1 MGRYTVFFAL
11 VLLGA
16 LAFGCATVKEERTF
30 DQFVATEL
38 TPHLSPDRAYTREDL
53 PGLGEEATLSDY
65 LVYAALNNPGL
76 EGAFNR
82 WKAALERVPQVRS
95 LPDPKFTYS
104 YYIKEV
110 ETRAGPQ
117 RHKYALQQTF
127 PWFGK
132 LSLKGD
138 VAVEAANVEKE
149 RFEAEKLKLFYRVK
163 DGYYEYYYLA
173 RAIAITQEHME
184 LLTYLE
190 TATRAQYR
198 AGTTA
203 FGNVIKAQVELGQLE
218 DRLRALKG
226 LRDPMVARL
235 NAALNKPF
243 GEPMPWPKAIPDENA
258 AFSDEELLTWF
269 REGNP
274 ELKALD
280 FAVAKEKAAIDLAR
294 KNYFPDVTLGVQY
307 INTNDRAQDTVAP
320 NPETGIRP
328 RIADDGKDPVIAT
341 FSINVPIWYGKYRA
355 GEREARA
362 RHVATLKERN
372 NKENSLISDL
382 KMTLYNFRDA
392 ERKIDLYRD
401 TLIPQAEQS
410 LNVLQQAFA
419 AGKADFLDVIDA
431 ERKLVEFELSFERA
445 LASRA
450 QRLAQVEM
458 FLGKE
463 IPVSGPG
470 ESTTGGK
477 ESDRYAEVG
486 NGDGKDDF

>member
-1 MGRYTVFFAL
+1 
-11 VLLGA
+11 
-16 LAFGCATVKEERTF
+16 
-30 DQFVATEL
+30 
-38 TPHLSPDRAYTREDL
+38 
-53 PGLGEEATLSDY
+53 
-65 LVYAALNNPGL
+65 
-76 EGAFNR
+76 
-82 WKAALERVPQVRS
+82 
-95 LPDPKFTYS
+95 
-104 YYIKEV
+104 
-110 ETRAGPQ
+110 
-117 RHKYALQQTF
+117 LQQTF

-138 VAVEAANVEKE
+138 VAGEAANAEKE
-149 RFEAEKLKLFYRVK
+149 RFEGEKLKLFYRVK
-163 DGYYEYYYLA
+163 DAYYEYYYLA

-184 LLTYLE
+184 LLAYLE
-190 TATRAQYR
+190 TAARAQYR
-198 AGTTA
+198 VGTTA

-218 DRLRALKG
+218 DRLRALKD
-226 LRDPMVARL
+226 LRDPMVVRV
-235 NAALNKPF
+235 NAALNRPF
-243 GEPMPWPKAIPDENA
+243 GEPVPWPKAVPEENVVV
-258 AFSDEELLTWF
+258 SDEELFSWLK
-269 REGNP
+269 EGNP

-280 FAVAKEKAAIDLAR
+280 FAVAKEKVAIDLAR
-294 KNYFPDVTLGVQY
+294 KNYFPDITLGIKY

-362 RHVATLKERN
+362 RYVATLKERN
-372 NKENSLISDL
+372 NRENHLVSDL

-450 QRLAQVEM
+450 QRLAQLEIL
-458 FLGKE
+458 LGKE
-463 IPVSGPG
+463 IPVSGPA
-470 ESTTGGK
+470 ESAKDGK
-477 ESDRYAEVG
+477 ESDQYVKAG
-486 NGDGKDDF
+486 NRDGEDDF

>member
-1 MGRYTVFFAL
+1 MSLGRFMEGTRYSEWGVDMGRYTVFFVL

-16 LAFGCATVKEERTF
+16 LAFGCATLKEERTF
-30 DQFVATEL
+30 DQFVAAEL
-38 TPHLSPDRAYTREDL
+38 TPHVSPDRAYTREDL
-53 PGLGEEATLSDY
+53 PELGEEATLSDY

-76 EGAFNR
+76 EGAFSR
-82 WKAALERVPQVRS
+82 WKAALQRVPQVRS

-104 YYIKEV
+104 YFIKEV
-110 ETRAGPQ
+110 ETRTGPQ

-132 LSLKGD
+132 LDLQGD
-138 VAVEAANVEKE
+138 VAFEAANVQEQ
-149 RFEAEKLKLFYRVK
+149 RFETEKLNLFFEVK
-163 DGYYEYYYLA
+163 DAYYEYYYLA
-173 RAIAITQEHME
+173 RAIAITEEHME
-184 LLTYLE
+184 LLAYLE
-190 TATRAQYR
+190 SVARAYYR

-203 FGNVIKAQVELGQLE
+203 FGNVVKAQVELGQLE
-218 DRLRALKG
+218 DRLRTLKD
-226 LRDPMVARL
+226 LRDPVVARL
-235 NAALNKPF
+235 NAALNRPF
-243 GEPMPWPKAIPDENA
+243 GEPVPWPKAVPEENVVV
-258 AFSDEELLTWF
+258 SDEEPFSWLK
-269 REGNP
+269 EGNP

-280 FAVAKEKAAIDLAR
+280 FGVAKEKAAIDLAR

-355 GEREARA
+355 GEKEARA
-362 RHVATLKERN
+362 RYAATLREKNDR
-372 NKENSLISDL
+372 ENSLVSDL

-419 AGKADFLDVIDA
+419 AGRADFLDVIDA
-431 ERKLVEFELSFERA
+431 ERTLLEFELSFERA
-445 LASRA
+445 FANRL
-450 QRLAQVEM
+450 QRLAQIEKQIARE
-458 FLGKE
+458 LPRSE
-463 IPVSGPG
+463 
-470 ESTTGGK
+470 
-477 ESDRYAEVG
+477 
-486 NGDGKDDF
+486 